1 MPRLCGSVSD
11 RFRITLRI
19 KFSPDGTRFH
29 EGESALH
36 EEDDD
41 GHDEQEE
48 VVDLLRLRTFVL
60 RLVGSSMFLE

>member
-1 MPRLCGSVSD
+1 MTASSNTNIKYVSSPNGPRL
-11 RFRITLRI
+11 
-19 KFSPDGTRFH
+19 H

-48 VVDLLRLRTFVL
+48 VVDLLRLRTVVL
-60 RLVGSSMFLE
+60 HELDSSWERNIALWNIF

>member
-1 MPRLCGSVSD
+1 MMASSNTNIKYVSSPNGPRL
-11 RFRITLRI
+11 
-19 KFSPDGTRFH
+19 H

-48 VVDLLRLRTFVL
+48 VVDLLRLRTIIL
-60 RLVGSSMFLE
+60 W